1 MSFSIKDKFFI
12 AVKTL
17 NANANY
23 TYQGN
28 PPTTEEEYN
37 NVNWIT
43 GVDEQEK
50 NVFGNPPS
58 EITWTKVKEEMDK
71 L

>member
-1 MSFSIKDKFFI
+1 MIKDKFFI

-23 TYQGN
+23 TYQGSS
-28 PPTTEEEYN
+28 PTTEEEYN
-37 NVNWIT
+37 NVNWIS
-43 GVDEQEK
+43 GVNEQGED
-50 NVFGNPPS
+50 VFGNAPS
-58 EITWTKVKEEMDK
+58 ELTWAAIKAEMDK

>member
-1 MSFSIKDKFFI
+1 MSMDKFFI

-17 NANANY
+17 NADANY

-43 GVDEQEK
+43 GVNEQSED
-50 NVFGNPPS
+50 VFGNAPS
-58 EITWTKVKEEMDK
+58 GINWTAVKTEMDK

>member
-1 MSFSIKDKFFI
+1 MIKDKFFI

-17 NANANY
+17 NVDANY

-28 PPTTEEEYN
+28 PPSTEEEYN
-37 NVNWIT
+37 SVNWIT
-43 GVDEQEK
+43 GVNEQGQD
-50 NVFGNPPS
+50 VFGNAPNG
-58 EITWTKVKEEMDK
+58 ITWTAVKTEMDK

>member
-1 MSFSIKDKFFI
+1 MIKDKFFI

-23 TYQGN
+23 TYTGN

-43 GVDEQEK
+43 GVNEQGK
-50 NVFGNPPS
+50 DVFGNAPS
-58 EITWTKVKEEMDK
+58 EINWTKVKAEMDK

>member
-1 MSFSIKDKFFI
+1 MIKDKFFI

-17 NANANY
+17 NADANY

-28 PPTTEEEYN
+28 PPSTEEEYN
-37 NVNWIT
+37 SVNWIT
-43 GVDEQEK
+43 GVNEQGQD
-50 NVFGNPPS
+50 VFGNAPNG
-58 EITWTKVKEEMDK
+58 ITWAAVKAEMDK

>member
-1 MSFSIKDKFFI
+1 MSIDKFFI

-17 NANANY
+17 NADANY

-28 PPTTEEEYN
+28 PPSTEEEYN

-43 GVDEQEK
+43 GVNEQGED
-50 NVFGNPPS
+50 VFGNAPS
-58 EITWTKVKEEMDK
+58 GITWTLVKAEMDT